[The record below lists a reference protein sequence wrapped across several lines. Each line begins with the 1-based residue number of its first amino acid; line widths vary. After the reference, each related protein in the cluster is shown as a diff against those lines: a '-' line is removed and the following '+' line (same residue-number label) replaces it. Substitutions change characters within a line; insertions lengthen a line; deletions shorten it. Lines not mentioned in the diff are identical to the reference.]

1 MVVAQRR
8 SVHFGIGYMVFFL
21 CVEFFWVERK
31 EGGNGFGC
39 LFGSTGTS
47 GACTSRETSQ

>member
-8 SVHFGIGYMVFFL
+8 SVHFGIGYMFFFF
-21 CVEFFWVERK
+21 VEFFWVERK
-31 EGGNGFGC
+31 GGGSGFCC

-47 GACTSRETSQ
+47 GACSSRETSQ